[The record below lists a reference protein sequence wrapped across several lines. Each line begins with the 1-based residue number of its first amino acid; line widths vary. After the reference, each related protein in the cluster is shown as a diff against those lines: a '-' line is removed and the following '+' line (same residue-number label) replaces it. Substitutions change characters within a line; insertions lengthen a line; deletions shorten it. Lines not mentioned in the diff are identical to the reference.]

1 VGAKSETNFDIDQKG
16 DKKMAI
22 RKTAVLAVF
31 SLLLL
36 GSSAAFAQEGPAWT
50 HGEVSIQG
58 TGFFTKDSQGSGIS
72 QHSTDT
78 GGFLIGYRYHF
89 NRWFAAEANYGY
101 ARNTQQNL
109 TVGGPFNVQA
119 NVHQATGAFVVTLPG
134 SSRINP
140 YVLAGAGALVFDPT
154 NNAGQSVPGALQQA
168 KAALV
173 YGGGADFPL
182 LRHVALRAE
191 YRGYVY
197 NRPDFQLAALDSHVT
212 AHTAVPSA
220 GLVFRF

>member
-1 VGAKSETNFDIDQKG
+1 
-16 DKKMAI
+16 MAI
-22 RKTAVLAVF
+22 RKTVVLAVV
-31 SLLLL
+31 SLALL

-58 TGFFTKDSQGSGIS
+58 TGFFTKDSQGNGVS

-101 ARNTQQNL
+101 ARNTQQNF
-109 TVGGPFNVQA
+109 TAGGPFNVQA

-154 NNAGQSVPGALQQA
+154 NNAGQSVSGALQQA
-168 KAALV
+168 KAAFV

-182 LRHVALRAE
+182 MRHVALRAE

-197 NRPDFQLAALDSHVT
+197 NRPDFQLAELDSHVT
-212 AHTAVPSA
+212 THTAVPSA